1 MKRFMTKRVAVV
13 GAVAGLVL
21 GLSGAAFAYWTTS
34 GDGGGQGTV
43 ATSNGTVTLVASF
56 QSGAL
61 TPGGSVPVTISA
73 YNTGSTNL
81 YVTSVVDGTTPIAV
95 SSGCNL
101 GDFSLSTAPS
111 MDTVG
116 GTEIPAG
123 TASTAA
129 IPVATDTLSYANT
142 NADQSGCEGGTVT
155 LSYTSS

>member
-21 GLSGAAFAYWTTS
+21 GLSGAAFASWTTS
-34 GDGGGQGTV
+34 GNGGGSGSV
-43 ATSNGTVTLVASF
+43 ASGNGTVTLVASF
-56 QSGAL
+56 PSGL
-61 TPGGSVPVTISA
+61 TPGGNVPVTISA

-81 YVTSVVDGTTPIAV
+81 YVTSVADATTPIAV
-95 SSGCNL
+95 STGCSL
-101 GDFSLSTAPS
+101 GDFSLQTSPT
-111 MDTVG
+111 MDTAG

-123 TASTAA
+123 TAANVA

-142 NADQSGCEGGTVT
+142 SADQSACKGGTVT